1 MNKGVIR
8 MEKTEAME
16 TVLITGA
23 SRGIG
28 LELARQ
34 FLHLG
39 FEVIATYRGSPS
51 SALVS
56 LSSSSSLTLVEL
68 EVTDNCSIKALKDV
82 LVNTDIDI
90 LINNAGVIGPEEQSL
105 EAIELDEWLH
115 TFSVN
120 AISPLMLS
128 RALLANLKRTS
139 NPRIITISSQMGALS
154 RESTGM
160 YAYRSSKAAVNKVM
174 QVLALELKADGI
186 IVCPIHPGWVK
197 TDMGGQ
203 QAEISAAESAS
214 GIVDLVRK
222 LSLGASGKFLTWQG
236 EEHAW

>member
-1 MNKGVIR
+1 
-8 MEKTEAME
+8 ME

-28 LELARQ
+28 FELARQ

-39 FEVIATYRGSPS
+39 YDVIATYRGSPS
-51 SALVS
+51 SALAS
-56 LSSSSSLTLVEL
+56 LSSIDSLTLVEL
-68 EVTDNCSIKALKDV
+68 EVTDTSSIEALKGV
-82 LVNTDIDI
+82 LLNKDIDI
-90 LINNAGVIGPEEQSL
+90 LINNAGVIGPEEQGF
-105 EAIELDEWLH
+105 ETIELEEWLH

-120 AISPLMLS
+120 AIAPLMLS
-128 RALLANLKRTS
+128 RALLVNLKRTL

-186 IVCPIHPGWVK
+186 VVCPIHPGWVK

-203 QAEISAAESAS
+203 HAEISATESAS
-214 GIVDLVRK
+214 GIVELVRK